1 MNKTLLV
8 FLFYFMYSSVTFAQ
22 TDGTYTLDQIQ
33 ELAKNNYPLIKQRD
47 LINQS
52 SLLSNANL
60 NRNYLPQVSIN
71 GQATYQSSVTSFPN
85 PALGTSVAIL
95 DKDQYKI
102 TADLTQVIYDGGVT
116 HVQKQT
122 QAIANLTEEE
132 KLNVELNKLRDKINQ
147 IYLGILL
154 YDEQL
159 KQNLIAQI
167 DFDEGIKKVDSQV
180 KNGIAFNSNLF
191 SVQAESLKNKQ
202 RKDEIE
208 TSRKS
213 LIAILGLYIN
223 QELLNNT
230 KLQIP
235 VIVPGSS
242 TTIIRP
248 ELNVFNF
255 QDSLLYTQSKLIG
268 VKNLPKLNAF
278 AQGGYGKPGLDQFKN
293 SFNPFYIGGLKLSWA
308 LGGFYTGSKERQI
321 NSINRSILDTQK
333 ELFLLNTNANLKQ
346 YQLEIDKLKLLVKT
360 DEEIIVLRNK
370 IKSAANAQLENNVIT
385 TADYIR
391 EVNSSDQANQNKI
404 IHQLQLLQAQLNYQY
419 TLGN

>member
-1 MNKTLLV
+1 
-8 FLFYFMYSSVTFAQ
+8 MYSSVTFAQ

-293 SFNPFYIGGLKLSWA
+293 SFNPYYIGGFKLSWA
-308 LGGFYTGSKERQI
+308 LGGFYTGGKERKI